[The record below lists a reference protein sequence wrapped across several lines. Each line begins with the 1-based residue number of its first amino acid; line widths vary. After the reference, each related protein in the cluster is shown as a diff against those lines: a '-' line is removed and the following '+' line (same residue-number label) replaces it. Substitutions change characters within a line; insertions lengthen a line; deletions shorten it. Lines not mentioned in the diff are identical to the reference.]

1 MGSYLALSPYLAEI
15 ERLLLLE
22 GVWPRALLSVSHA
35 PRQVVVARHHARA
48 IGGFELVRR
57 ILMIHCICRVK
68 GTRSKGQSRSR
79 K

>member
-35 PRQVVVARHHARA
+35 P
-48 IGGFELVRR
+48 
-57 ILMIHCICRVK
+57 
-68 GTRSKGQSRSR
+68 
-79 K
+79 